1 LLVGVLLVTLAA
13 ASWGT
18 WSLFLVPTHLPWIVT
33 SALVFAMMGLA
44 ALPFVRGR
52 VTWDRRLVTLLLLNT
67 AFDALNIVAFFAA
80 MANTTVAIAV
90 LTHYAAPIIIAL
102 AAPRI
107 DGVSA
112 RGVGP
117 AAAVALIGLVVVLE
131 PWQTQA
137 DGALVGGAL
146 GLVSACC
153 YAGNVFCV
161 RRLAG
166 SIGAIRAL
174 SYHSLI
180 AAAILLPFAASGLP
194 AVTGADLGYLAA
206 GSVTIGAV
214 SGVVYAV
221 GLLRIGSARS
231 AVLTFAEPLV
241 AVAVG
246 ALWWHQPLHPI
257 AAVGGA
263 LVIGAGVY
271 VARRAQ

>member
-1 LLVGVLLVTLAA
+1 VLVGVLLVTLAA

-52 VTWDRRLVTLLLLNT
+52 VAWDRRLVTLLLLNT
-67 AFDALNIVAFFAA
+67 AFDALNIVTFFAA

-107 DGVSA
+107 DRVSA

-180 AAAILLPFAASGLP
+180 AAAILLPFAASGLS